1 MDTLSPMP
9 SRVVPRPAL
18 YRRTL
23 GWLFTAMLVVFS
35 MPLAAAQA
43 QETEFDSGHVDVFYV
58 TAPDGQLSLS
68 MKEDITGS
76 EVERPG
82 DDVVLRV
89 NENAWSDATESVDAI
104 GTPTYSL
111 PQTQKSD
118 IIWPGWDTQKA
129 QQAGYKDVDLNF
141 VDVSGPGAVYI
152 FETTGFG
159 DIESV
164 TDSGDLELRSGEV
177 INQPYPAHRHVNW
190 AFSEPGTYTM
200 TVQASSNGDTSN
212 KVTYTWSVGDGEAAG
227 EEDGEYVEDEDFDDV
242 EGESDSTDSDAESDG
257 HSASAGSLSS
267 AGGALG
273 GANASGNRAASGNHS
288 SGAKSSGKPGRE
300 KSRKHVRRGHKSHS
314 GAQEDGSDVAL
325 QSAGDD
331 FVETPNYLP
340 WGLGLLGVG
349 MLMLGLGVM
358 RWVLAK
364 VQD

>member
-9 SRVVPRPAL
+9 SQVMPRPAL

-23 GWLFTAMLVVFS
+23 GWLFTAMLVIFS

-43 QETEFDSGHVDVFYV
+43 QETEFDSGHVDAFYV

-76 EVERPG
+76 DVERPG

-89 NENAWSDATESVDAI
+89 NENAWSDATESVDGI
-104 GTPTYSL
+104 GTSTYFL

-141 VDVSGPGAVYI
+141 VDVSGPGAVYV

-159 DIESV
+159 DIKSV

-227 EEDGEYVEDEDFDDV
+227 AGEEDEEYD
-242 EGESDSTDSDAESDG
+242 ESDSTDSDTESDEVSE
-257 HSASAGSLSS
+257 SAGTSGAAGRSAQAGSLSS
-267 AGGALG
+267 AGGALSS
-273 GANASGNRAASGNHS
+273 ANGSGNRAASETR
-288 SGAKSSGKPGRE
+288 A
-300 KSRKHVRRGHKSHS
+300 KSRKNVRRGDKSRS
-314 GAQEDGSDVAL
+314 SAQADGSDVTL
-325 QSAGDD
+325 QSVGSD
-331 FVETPNYLP
+331 FVEEPNYLP

-349 MLMLGLGVM
+349 MLILGLGVM
-358 RWVLAK
+358 RLVLAK